1 MTPESTT
8 PESMTKETP
17 MADRDPQIMLEE
29 ARTAAPPA
37 AGIGAADGIAPD
49 AGAKR
54 KRGFAILGGIVLAA
68 GLIYGGY
75 ELLFAG
81 RYVETDNAYVAA
93 EIAPVTALAAGTV
106 IKVAAVDTMAVKKG
120 DVLLELDPS
129 DARIVVAEA
138 EAAVAQALRRVNQ
151 TVATG
156 TALDAQVSASDADIR
171 RRQALVGVAAANLAR
186 ARLDLTRREALVSG
200 GAVSGEELSSARNGF
215 AAAQGQLAVAEADL
229 AQARAARGSAEGQ
242 SSANAALVGGTPPGE
257 NPDVLAAKA
266 RLERAKLDLAR
277 TVIRAPVGGIVT
289 QRNVQVGQRVAPGAM
304 LMTVV
309 PLGDAHV
316 DANFKESQLRRV
328 KPGQPVELTS
338 DLYGGSVVFHGRI
351 AGFSGSTGSAQAL
364 IPAQNATGNWIKV
377 VQRLPVRVAL
387 DPKELKAH
395 PLRVGL
401 SMTASI
407 DTGAQ

>member
-1 MTPESTT
+1 M
-8 PESMTKETP
+8 
-17 MADRDPQIMLEE
+17 MADRDPQIMLE
-29 ARTAAPPA
+29 TAEPPA
-37 AGIGAADGIAPD
+37 ATPEVPPAADA
-49 AGAKR
+49 AAKR
-54 KRGFAILGGIVLAA
+54 KRGFALLGGVVLLA
-68 GLIYGGY
+68 GVLYGGY
-75 ELLFAG
+75 EWLFAG

-93 EIAPVTALAAGTV
+93 EIAPVTPLAAGTV
-106 IKVAAVDTMAVKKG
+106 VRVAATDTMAVKKG
-120 DVLLELDPS
+120 DVLAELDPA
-129 DARIVVAEA
+129 DAKIALAEA

-156 TALDAQVSASDADIR
+156 TALEAQVQASDADIR
-171 RRQALVGVAAANLAR
+171 RKQALVGVASANLAR

-200 GAVSGEELSSARNGF
+200 GAVSGEELSSARNAF

-229 AQARAARGSAEGQ
+229 AQARAARGSATGE
-242 SSANAALVGGTPPGE
+242 SNANAALVGGTAPAE

-277 TVIRAPVGGIVT
+277 TVIRAPVDGIVT
-289 QRNVQVGQRVAPGAM
+289 QRTVQVGQRVSPGAV

-309 PLGDAHV
+309 PLAEAHV
-316 DANFKESQLRRV
+316 DANFKEGQLRHV
-328 KPGQPVELTS
+328 APGQPVELTS
-338 DLYGGSVVFHGRI
+338 DLYGSGVVYHGRVV
-351 AGFSGSTGSAQAL
+351 GFSGSTGSAQAL

-401 SMTASI
+401 SMTATI
-407 DTGAQ
+407 DTGAR

>member
-1 MTPESTT
+1 
-8 PESMTKETP
+8 

-29 ARTAAPPA
+29 AETMAPPPTTTPA
-37 AGIGAADGIAPD
+37 AGSA
-49 AGAKR
+49 AKR
-54 KRGFAILGGIVLAA
+54 KRGFAILGGVVLSVA
-68 GLIYGGY
+68 LVYGGY
-75 ELLFAG
+75 ELLFGG

-93 EIAPVTALAAGTV
+93 EIAPVTALSAGTV
-106 IKVAAVDTMAVKKG
+106 IRVAAVDTMAVRKG

-129 DARIVVAEA
+129 DARIAVAEA
-138 EAAVAQALRRVNQ
+138 EAAVAQALRRANQ
-151 TVATG
+151 TVETG
-156 TALDAQVSASDADIR
+156 TALAAQVQASDADIR
-171 RRQALVGVAAANLAR
+171 RKQALVGVAAANLAR
-186 ARLDLTRREALVSG
+186 AKLDLARREALVSG
-200 GAVSGEELSSARNGF
+200 GAVSGEELSSARNAF

-242 SSANAALVGGTPPGE
+242 SNANAAMVGNTPPSE

-266 RLERAKLDLAR
+266 RLDRARLDLAR
-277 TVIRAPVGGIVT
+277 TVIRAPVDGVVT
-289 QRNVQVGQRVAPGAM
+289 QRNVQVGQRVAAGSM

-316 DANFKESQLRRV
+316 DANFKEGQLRRV
-328 KPGQPVELTS
+328 APGQPVELTS
-338 DLYGGSVVFHGRI
+338 DLYGAGVVYHGRVV
-351 AGFSGSTGSAQAL
+351 GFSGSTGSAQAL

-401 SMTASI
+401 SMSASI
-407 DTGAQ
+407 DTGAR

>member
-1 MTPESTT
+1 
-8 PESMTKETP
+8 MTKEHP

-29 ARTAAPPA
+29 TAAMAPPPEP
-37 AGIGAADGIAPD
+37 GSD
-49 AGAKR
+49 ATARR
-54 KRGFAILGGIVLAA
+54 KRGFAILGGVVLAA
-68 GLIYGGY
+68 ALGFGGY
-75 ELLFAG
+75 EALFGG

-93 EIAPVTALAAGTV
+93 EIAPVTALSAGTV
-106 IKVAAVDTMAVKKG
+106 IRVAAVDTMTVKKG

-129 DARIVVAEA
+129 DAKIAVAEA

-151 TVATG
+151 TVETG
-156 TALDAQVSASDADIR
+156 TALAAQVQATAADIR
-171 RRQALVGVAAANLAR
+171 RKQALVGVASANLAR

-200 GAVSGEELSSARNGF
+200 GAVSGEELSSARNAF

-229 AQARAARGSAEGQ
+229 AQARASRGSAQGQ
-242 SSANAALVGGTPPGE
+242 SNANAALVGSTAPGE

-266 RLERAKLDLAR
+266 RLDRAKLDLAR
-277 TVIRAPVGGIVT
+277 TVIRAPVDGIVT
-289 QRNVQVGQRVAPGAM
+289 QRAVQVGQRVAAGTV

-309 PLGDAHV
+309 PLGEAHV
-316 DANFKESQLRRV
+316 DANFKEGQLRRV
-328 KPGQPVELTS
+328 APGQPVELTS
-338 DLYGGSVVFHGRI
+338 DLYGSDVVYHGRVV
-351 AGFSGSTGSAQAL
+351 GFSGSTGSAQAL

-401 SMTASI
+401 SMTATI
-407 DTGAQ
+407 DTGAK

>member
-1 MTPESTT
+1 
-8 PESMTKETP
+8 MTKEHS

-29 ARTAAPPA
+29 AETMAPPPTTTPA
-37 AGIGAADGIAPD
+37 AGSA
-49 AGAKR
+49 AKR
-54 KRGFAILGGIVLAA
+54 KRGFAILGGVVLSVA
-68 GLIYGGY
+68 LVYGGY
-75 ELLFAG
+75 ELLFGG

-93 EIAPVTALAAGTV
+93 EIAPVTALSAGTV
-106 IKVAAVDTMAVKKG
+106 IRVAAVDTMAVRKG

-129 DARIVVAEA
+129 DARIAVAEA
-138 EAAVAQALRRVNQ
+138 EAAVAQALRRANQ
-151 TVATG
+151 TVETG
-156 TALDAQVSASDADIR
+156 TALAAQVQASDADIR
-171 RRQALVGVAAANLAR
+171 RKQALVGVAAANLAR
-186 ARLDLTRREALVSG
+186 AKLDLARREALVSG
-200 GAVSGEELSSARNGF
+200 GAVSGEELSSARNAF

-242 SSANAALVGGTPPGE
+242 SNANAAMVGNTPPSE

-266 RLERAKLDLAR
+266 RLDRARLDLAR
-277 TVIRAPVGGIVT
+277 TVIRAPVDGVVT
-289 QRNVQVGQRVAPGAM
+289 QRNVQVGQRVAAGSM

-316 DANFKESQLRRV
+316 DANFKEGQLRRV
-328 KPGQPVELTS
+328 APGQPVELTS
-338 DLYGGSVVFHGRI
+338 DLYGAGVVYHGRVV
-351 AGFSGSTGSAQAL
+351 GFSGSTGSAQAL

-401 SMTASI
+401 SMSASI
-407 DTGAQ
+407 DTGAR

>member
-1 MTPESTT
+1 
-8 PESMTKETP
+8 
-17 MADRDPQIMLEE
+17 MAERDPQIMLKTTE
-29 ARTAAPPA
+29 TTPPVAAPV
-37 AGIGAADGIAPD
+37 D

-54 KRGFAILGGIVLAA
+54 KRGFAILGGVVLAA
-68 GLIYGGY
+68 GVVYGGY

-106 IKVAAVDTMAVKKG
+106 IKVAAIDTAAVKKG
-120 DVLLELDPS
+120 DVLLELDPA
-129 DARIVVAEA
+129 DARIAVAEA

-156 TALDAQVSASDADIR
+156 TALDAQVSASEADIR

-186 ARLDLTRREALVSG
+186 ARLDLTRREALVPG
-200 GAVSGEELSSARNGF
+200 GAVSGEELSSARNAF

-229 AQARAARGSAEGQ
+229 AQARASRGSAAGQ
-242 SSANAALVGGTPPGE
+242 SSANAALVGGTLPAE

-277 TVIRAPVGGIVT
+277 TVIRAPVDGIVT
-289 QRNVQVGQRVAPGAM
+289 QRAVQVGQRVAPGAV

-328 KPGQPVELTS
+328 TPGQPVELTS
-338 DLYGGSVVFHGRI
+338 DLYGGGVVFHGRVV
-351 AGFSGSTGSAQAL
+351 GFSGSTGSAQAL

-395 PLRVGL
+395 PLRIGL
-401 SMTASI
+401 SMTATI
-407 DTGAQ
+407 DTGAK

>member
-1 MTPESTT
+1 
-8 PESMTKETP
+8 

-29 ARTAAPPA
+29 AETMAPPPTTTPA
-37 AGIGAADGIAPD
+37 AVSA
-49 AGAKR
+49 AKR
-54 KRGFAILGGIVLAA
+54 KRGFAILGGVVLAVA
-68 GLIYGGY
+68 LVYGGY
-75 ELLFAG
+75 ELLFGG

-93 EIAPVTALAAGTV
+93 EIAPVTALSAGTV
-106 IKVAAVDTMAVKKG
+106 IRVAAVDTMAVRKG

-129 DARIVVAEA
+129 DARIAVAEA
-138 EAAVAQALRRVNQ
+138 EAAVAQALRRANQ
-151 TVATG
+151 TVETG
-156 TALDAQVSASDADIR
+156 TALAAQVQASDADIR
-171 RRQALVGVAAANLAR
+171 RKQALVGVAAANLAR
-186 ARLDLTRREALVSG
+186 AKLDLARREALVSG
-200 GAVSGEELSSARNGF
+200 GAVSGEELSSARNAF

-242 SSANAALVGGTPPGE
+242 SNANAAMVGNTPPSE

-266 RLERAKLDLAR
+266 RLDRARLDLAR
-277 TVIRAPVGGIVT
+277 TVIRAPVDGVVT
-289 QRNVQVGQRVAPGAM
+289 QRNVQVGQRVAAGSM

-316 DANFKESQLRRV
+316 DANFKEGQLRRV
-328 KPGQPVELTS
+328 APGQPVELTS
-338 DLYGGSVVFHGRI
+338 DLYGAGVVYHGRVV
-351 AGFSGSTGSAQAL
+351 GFSGSTGSAQAL

-401 SMTASI
+401 SMSASI
-407 DTGAQ
+407 DTGAR

>member
-1 MTPESTT
+1 
-8 PESMTKETP
+8 MTKDIP
-17 MADRDPQIMLEE
+17 MADRDPQIMLETTE
-29 ARTAAPPA
+29 TVPPA
-37 AGIGAADGIAPD
+37 PAPTEAA
-49 AGAKR
+49 AKR
-54 KRGFAILGGIVLAA
+54 KRGFAILGGVVLVA
-68 GLIYGGY
+68 GVLYGGY

-93 EIAPVTALAAGTV
+93 EIAPVTALSAGTV
-106 IKVAAVDTMAVKKG
+106 IRVAAIDTMAVKKG

-129 DARIVVAEA
+129 DARIAVAEA

-156 TALDAQVSASDADIR
+156 TALDAQVNASEADIR
-171 RRQALVGVAAANLAR
+171 RRLALVGVASANLAR

-200 GAVSGEELSSARNGF
+200 GAVSGEELSSARNAF

-229 AQARAARGSAEGQ
+229 AQARASRDSAEGQ
-242 SSANAALVGGTPPGE
+242 SSANAALVGETPPTA

-277 TVIRAPVGGIVT
+277 TVIRAPVDGVVT
-289 QRNVQVGQRVAPGAM
+289 QRSVQVGQRVAAGTV

-309 PLGDAHV
+309 PLGEAHV

-328 KPGQPVELTS
+328 APGQPVELTS
-338 DLYGGSVVFHGRI
+338 DLYGASVVYHGRVT
-351 AGFSGSTGSAQAL
+351 GFSGSTGSAQAL

-401 SMTASI
+401 SMTATI
-407 DTGAQ
+407 DTGAK